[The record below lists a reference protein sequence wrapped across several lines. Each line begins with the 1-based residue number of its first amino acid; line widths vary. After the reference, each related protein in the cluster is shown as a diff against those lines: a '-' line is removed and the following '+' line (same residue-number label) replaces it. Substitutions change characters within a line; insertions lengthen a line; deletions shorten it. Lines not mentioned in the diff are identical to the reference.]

1 MKVLIWIGCF
11 LGLSVIVTLIRSAG
25 ILLGGIPTFL
35 LYTGMFWVARKL
47 CELWD
52 NRKDWY
58 NET

>member
-52 NRKDWY
+52 NRKD
-58 NET
+58 